1 MEALGIRIVCGVLA
15 VMLLAAMAAWRKRRI
30 SP

>member
-15 VMLLAAMAAWRKRRI
+15 VMLLAAMVMWRRRI

>member
-15 VMLLAAMAAWRKRRI
+15 VMLLAAMVMWRRI